1 MPARSQE
8 RKQFLFDVFVTAMEG
23 GCGYWSTRE
32 KYHIYVS
39 GTEKE
44 DLDGFNARIRDDE
57 DEDKPSYFIDINLI
71 AKGIN
76 RIVNGSATCG
86 GEPLSDGPESLRS
99 RIKKASAEMEAGDI
113 DASDA
118 DCVIQV
124 GLFNDIVY
132 G

>member
-1 MPARSQE
+1 MPQRSPA

-23 GCGYWSTRE
+23 GCAYWSTRE
-32 KYHIYVS
+32 RYHIWVP

-44 DLDGFNARIRDDE
+44 DMDGFNALILDNEDGDD
-57 DEDKPSYFIDINLI
+57 SRYFVDINLV

-76 RIVNGSATCG
+76 RIVNGLATCG
-86 GEPLSDGPESLRS
+86 GEPLSDGPDSLRS
-99 RIKKASAEMEAGDI
+99 RIKKASADMEAGDI
-113 DASDA
+113 DAGDA
-118 DCVIQV
+118 DSIIQA